1 MDTLEKFRRDET
13 RRLVC
18 WIKNNRNS
26 WRDITNS
33 IIEQDM
39 SVAQEFKNAIRRL
52 RDNGFYQF
60 IVLLLY
66 THNLKI
72 ENAIESSLLTLVN
85 GHWDEELMD
94 KIIDLLLDNLAE

>member
-1 MDTLEKFRRDET
+1 MH
-13 RRLVC
+13 
-18 WIKNNRNS
+18 RN
-26 WRDITNS
+26 
-33 IIEQDM
+33 
-39 SVAQEFKNAIRRL
+39 L